1 MATSD
6 CSANNTNSTSSVK
19 ISQWTTKEFKY
30 EDDGD
35 NITKPSLKILFF
47 LRMAALLEIGA
58 VASRSTGFS
67 ATAIT
72 TTERRSKGFSEC
84 WSTHFRSRNRRC
96 LWDQTVFMVFSVW
109 ISLYLA
115 SR

>member
-1 MATSD
+1 MAMNGG
-6 CSANNTNSTSSVK
+6 ANNSNSASSVK
-19 ISQWTTKEFKY
+19 ISQWTTKKYRY
-30 EDDGD
+30 EDDGG
-35 NITKPSLKILFF
+35 NSTEPSLKTFFF
-47 LRMAALLEIGA
+47 LRMAVSLEIGA

-72 TTERRSKGFSEC
+72 AMERCSKGFSEC
-84 WSTHFRSRNRRC
+84 WLTHFRPRNRRC
-96 LWDQTVFMVFSVW
+96 LWDRTVLMVFYVW